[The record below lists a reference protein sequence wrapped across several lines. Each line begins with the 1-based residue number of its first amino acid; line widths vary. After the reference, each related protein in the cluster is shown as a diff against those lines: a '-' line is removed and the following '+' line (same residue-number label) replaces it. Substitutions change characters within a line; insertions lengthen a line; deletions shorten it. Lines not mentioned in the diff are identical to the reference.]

1 MENWSF
7 YIIKNGNATYAGV
20 SPDPI
25 QRLRKHNGEI
35 AGGAKYTLSHGPGW
49 EHICLVHGFRNKI
62 ESMQFEWAVKH
73 VHPRNA
79 SGIQNRIKKLYTV
92 LNRDKWTSK
101 SPNACDVPLT
111 VEWIKPE
118 YKLQNNEV
126 PYYIN

>member
-1 MENWSF
+1 MAMQHMLAFRPTQFN
-7 YIIKNGNATYAGV
+7 V
-20 SPDPI
+20 
-25 QRLRKHNGEI
+25 LRKHNGEI

-73 VHPRNA
+73 VAPRNA

-101 SPNACDVPLT
+101 SPDACDVPLQI
-111 VEWIKPE
+111 EWINPDFKLDEELPE
-118 YKLQNNEV
+118 F
-126 PYYIN
+126 IS

>member
-1 MENWSF
+1 ME
-7 YIIKNGNATYAGV
+7 
-20 SPDPI
+20 
-25 QRLRKHNGEI
+25 Q
-35 AGGAKYTLSHGPGW
+35 KYLSHGPGW

-79 SGIQNRIKKLYTV
+79 SGIKNRIKKLYTV

-111 VEWIKPE
+111 VEWIKILNIN
-118 YKLQNNEV
+118 YKIMKCLT
-126 PYYIN
+126 I

>member
-1 MENWSF
+1 MDNWSF
-7 YIIKNGNATYAGV
+7 YIIKNSNATYAGV

-35 AGGAKYTLSHGPGW
+35 AGGAKYTLSRGPGW

-62 ESMQFEWAVKH
+62 EAMQFEWAVKH
-73 VHPRNA
+73 VAPRNA

-101 SPNACDVPLT
+101 SPDACDIPLKI
-111 VEWIKPE
+111 EWINPE
-118 YKLQNNEV
+118 YKLDDVLPEFV
-126 PYYIN
+126 S